1 LLNSHDSG
9 IYRNASDLQR
19 YWLGKGQE
27 VKTVLQDLREVLAEE
42 VTRHYLP
49 ICVCSRCGNETEGA
63 LINRIIEFIR
73 TGEPN

>member
-1 LLNSHDSG
+1 M
-9 IYRNASDLQR
+9 
-19 YWLGKGQE
+19 
-27 VKTVLQDLREVLAEE
+27 KTVLQDLREVLATE

-49 ICVCSRCGNETEGA
+49 ICVCSRCGNEAEGA

>member
-1 LLNSHDSG
+1 M
-9 IYRNASDLQR
+9 
-19 YWLGKGQE
+19 
-27 VKTVLQDLREVLAEE
+27 KTILQDLREVLAAE

-49 ICVCSRCGNETEGA
+49 ICVCARCGNEAEGA